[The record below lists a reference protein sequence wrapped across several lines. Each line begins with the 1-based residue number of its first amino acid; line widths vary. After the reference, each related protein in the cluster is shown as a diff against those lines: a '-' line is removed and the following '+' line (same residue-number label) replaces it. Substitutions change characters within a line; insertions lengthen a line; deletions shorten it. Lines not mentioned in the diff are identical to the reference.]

1 MLRTM
6 KKQLSPMLLMIACL
20 WCWVDALAIPANPK
34 PYIVTQPDGT
44 TINVRLCGDEY
55 YHYYTTED
63 GSPITL
69 CDDGYYRY
77 TTIDAQ
83 NNLVASA
90 DAVGKVRASVLS
102 DKKAVMERHNELYKV
117 NKAKRVVNMQNMKSP
132 MRNVVNKEASNK
144 GVVKGIIV
152 LAEFQDQRFT
162 FTQSTINQMMNKE
175 GYTDVYGSIGSARD
189 YFIAQSY
196 GQFQPEFDVVGP
208 VTLSQ
213 NMSYYGANENGN
225 DIRPHEM
232 VAEACQ
238 LASQQELADMS
249 DYDHNGD
256 GYVDI
261 VYVIY
266 AGYPESSGADSSTI
280 WPHAWYVYS
289 GGGLKVNI
297 DGVILDRYACSA
309 ELYGN
314 SGSNPCGIGTFCHEY
329 SHTLGLP
336 DWYDIDYS
344 GGMGMSWWS
353 IMASGSYGINGY
365 VPVGYNAYERELCGW
380 LEFNELTED
389 SYITMPELNTDKTA
403 AYKITSTNANQYITL
418 ETRCKKGWDMSL
430 PSEGMMV
437 IAVDYDYY
445 AWIING
451 PNDDPERQRFK
462 LIPADN
468 SWSDYDLYGDLYPYG
483 GNRTLSSTSL
493 PKMQVHNTIINGKSI
508 TGITYNNG
516 VTTFDFEN
524 GVVSGDEVPSEIEG
538 VYNAFANSGFYDQP
552 NEEWQVE
559 ISIDKTDKN
568 KVWIRPLCMFAGFDA
583 EEISAVYATYNA
595 LDNTLIMPLGQTV
608 YEDSYS
614 KLVIAQTLGGS
625 DINLTDNIV
634 LQINKNKYDIEISF
648 ANNYFIGVGD
658 ILNNVW
664 WYQAL
669 YNFSY
674 TKTNLGEDDVPAK
687 IEGIYNAFANSGYQG
702 EPDQE
707 WQVEI
712 SIDKTNKGKVWIQPI
727 CMFGGLEAE
736 DISPV
741 YATYNA
747 SDNTLIMPLGQ
758 VLFENSGYKMVIAQT
773 TNGSDK
779 NLTNNIVLQ
788 INDNA
793 YGVEISFADDYILG
807 VGDILNDNW
816 WYQALYNISY
826 TKTNLGG
833 DDVPAKIEGIYNA
846 FANSGYQGEPDQ
858 EWQVEISI
866 DKTNKGKV
874 WIQPI
879 CMFGGL
885 EAEDISPVYATYNA
899 SDNTLIMPLGQVLFE
914 NSGYKMV
921 IAQTTNGSDKNLTNN
936 IVLQINDNA
945 YGVEI
950 SFADDYILGVGDI
963 LNDNWWYQALY
974 NISYTKTN
982 LGDEIATSITLDK
995 SEINLEATQTAKL
1008 VATVLPETTTN
1019 KTVTWKS
1026 SDKTIATVDENGVV
1040 TAIAVGEANITATT
1054 NDGSN
1059 LTASCK
1065 VIVNPT
1071 LATSI
1076 ALDKTEVELETTQT
1090 ATLVA
1095 TVLPELTTNK
1105 SATWMS
1111 SDESVAMVD
1120 ENGVVTAIA
1129 VGEAIITATTVDG
1142 SNLSATCKVTVIPT
1156 LVVSIEVTPN
1166 VVEAE
1171 ENSEVQLSVIILPED
1186 ATCKSV
1192 EWSSS
1197 NDAIAS
1203 VDANGL
1209 VTMHSAGDV
1218 IITATTTDGTNLSAT
1233 CRINV
1238 YSGVNEVS
1246 GDNVV
1251 VATIGDNIVVR
1262 NARLGGTVNVYASNG
1277 ALVKSVTATDG
1288 SVVIEAPMK
1297 DIYVVVVDGKS
1308 YKVIAK

>member
-90 DAVGKVRASVLS
+90 DAVGKVRASVLP
-102 DKKAVMERHNELYKV
+102 DKKIVMERHNELYKV

-238 LASQQELADMS
+238 LASQQGLADMS

-344 GGMGMSWWS
+344 GAMGMSWWS

-483 GNRTLSSTSL
+483 GNRILSSTSL

-524 GVVSGDEVPSEIEG
+524 GVVSGDEVPAEIEG

-568 KVWIRPLCMFAGFDA
+568 KVWIRPLCMFAGFET
-583 EEISAVYATYNA
+583 EEISPVYATYNA

-674 TKTNLGEDDVPAK
+674 TKTNLG
-687 IEGIYNAFANSGYQG
+687 
-702 EPDQE
+702 
-707 WQVEI
+707 
-712 SIDKTNKGKVWIQPI
+712 
-727 CMFGGLEAE
+727 
-736 DISPV
+736 
-741 YATYNA
+741 
-747 SDNTLIMPLGQ
+747 
-758 VLFENSGYKMVIAQT
+758 
-773 TNGSDK
+773 
-779 NLTNNIVLQ
+779 
-788 INDNA
+788 
-793 YGVEISFADDYILG
+793 
-807 VGDILNDNW
+807 
-816 WYQALYNISY
+816 
-826 TKTNLGG
+826 G

-885 EAEDISPVYATYNA
+885 EAQDISPVYATYNA
-899 SDNTLIMPLGQVLFE
+899 SDNTLIMPLGQVVFE

-936 IVLQINDNA
+936 IVMQINDNA

-963 LNDNWWYQALY
+963 LNDNWWYQAIY

-1008 VATVLPETTTN
+1008 VAIVLPETTTN

-1105 SATWMS
+1105 SVTWSSSNESIAT
-1111 SDESVAMVD
+1111 VD

-1129 VGEAIITATTVDG
+1129 VGEAIITTTTVDG

-1197 NDAIAS
+1197 NYAIAS
-1203 VDANGL
+1203 VNANGL

-1238 YSGVNEVS
+1238 YSDVNEV
-1246 GDNVV
+1246 GGNNIV
-1251 VATIGDNIVVR
+1251 VATIGNNIVVK
-1262 NARLGGTVNVYASNG
+1262 NARIGGTVNVYASNG

-1288 SVVIEAPMK
+1288 CVVIEAPIK
-1297 DIYVVVVDGKS
+1297 DIYFVSVDSKS
-1308 YKVIAK
+1308 FKVMVK

>member
-826 TKTNLGG
+826 TKTNLG
-833 DDVPAKIEGIYNA
+833 
-846 FANSGYQGEPDQ
+846 
-858 EWQVEISI
+858 
-866 DKTNKGKV
+866 
-874 WIQPI
+874 
-879 CMFGGL
+879 
-885 EAEDISPVYATYNA
+885 
-899 SDNTLIMPLGQVLFE
+899 
-914 NSGYKMV
+914 
-921 IAQTTNGSDKNLTNN
+921 
-936 IVLQINDNA
+936 
-945 YGVEI
+945 
-950 SFADDYILGVGDI
+950 
-963 LNDNWWYQALY
+963 
-974 NISYTKTN
+974 
-982 LGDEIATSITLDK
+982 DEIATSITLDK